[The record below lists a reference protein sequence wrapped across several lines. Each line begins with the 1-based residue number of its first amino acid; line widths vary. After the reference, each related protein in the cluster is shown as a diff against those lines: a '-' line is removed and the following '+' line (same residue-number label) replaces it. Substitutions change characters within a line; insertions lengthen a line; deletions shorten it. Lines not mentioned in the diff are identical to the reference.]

1 MIPYLWY
8 CFRAILLGWLT
19 CIFVEFADE
28 KILKSKKESH
38 KGTERPRT
46 PARNTPSVGVDR
58 AREEDTAVLETLG
71 PWVGN
76 SPGGSSLP
84 PQLGSPSSDFLKL
97 ISPYRAVCPVLQL
110 AFPLTNWYHCPWD
123 KGKRTGLFLT
133 HSLVLKGV
141 IFLKGT
147 FLLFKASALP
157 GIVCS
162 ESGLMNT
169 ITSSREKS
177 LVWFV
182 VWCRQDFEGLWRF
195 CC

>member
-1 MIPYLWY
+1 MYICRVCW
-8 CFRAILLGWLT
+8 WK
-19 CIFVEFADE
+19 D
-28 KILKSKKESH
+28 LKKQKRESQKYREATHTSKEHS
-38 KGTERPRT
+38 
-46 PARNTPSVGVDR
+46 SVSVDR

-76 SPGGSSLP
+76 SPGGCSLP

-97 ISPYRAVCPVLQL
+97 ISPYRAVCHVLQL
-110 AFPLTNWYHCPWD
+110 AFPLTNGYHCPWD

-133 HSLVLKGV
+133 HSLVLKGD
-141 IFLKGT
+141 ISLKGT